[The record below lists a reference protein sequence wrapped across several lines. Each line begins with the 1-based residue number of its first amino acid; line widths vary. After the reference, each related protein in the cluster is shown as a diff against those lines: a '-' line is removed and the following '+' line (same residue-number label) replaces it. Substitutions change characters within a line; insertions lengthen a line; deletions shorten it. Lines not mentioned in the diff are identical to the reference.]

1 MNVGG
6 AKESSALNT
15 TSSLEP
21 SRGGDPGR
29 AQGLVN
35 LDLNPGT
42 GCG

>member
-6 AKESSALNT
+6 AKERLA
-15 TSSLEP
+15 SLEP
-21 SRGGDPGR
+21 SRGDEPGR
-29 AQGLVN
+29 AQELVN